1 MECSFLYKHC
11 GNRTTAFIK
20 LCLDYETS
28 CVSIRIS
35 LELEHLC
42 CETFVACDSEKEAKA
57 FSDTYISEEKN
68 HLKEIVDTLLS
79 MCRYR
84 TEYCASTPILRDKLI
99 L

>member
-11 GNRTTAFIK
+11 GNRTTALVK
-20 LCLDYETS
+20 LRLDYETS
-28 CVSIRIS
+28 CISVRIS
-35 LELEHLC
+35 LELENLC
-42 CETFVACDSEKEAKA
+42 C
-57 FSDTYISEEKN
+57 EKN

-84 TEYCASTPILRDKLI
+84 TEYCASAPILRDKLI